1 MDAPAAS
8 HLKAAVPADAA
19 VPGPF
24 PSLIE
29 TTKPGITRLVTITS
43 AVGFG
48 LSWATHGHSRDLAD
62 LWLPLVSCL
71 LGTAASAAGANAINQ
86 FMERDRDARMDR
98 TRRRP
103 LPQERLTPG
112 SVFGFGLALSVIGI
126 VILFLGSGPVPA
138 AISLACI
145 ISYTVLYT
153 PLKPA
158 STLSTYV
165 GTIPGAL
172 PPLIGW
178 SAAATIGH
186 GTATRQAGLDSLL
199 EPGGWSLFALMT
211 VWQLPHFFAIAWMY
225 KGDYAKGGYKVL
237 PVVDPSGNKTAWSIA
252 IWTLLLVPVSLMPM
266 WAMPELLRW
275 PSATVAILGD
285 AWFVW
290 HAVRLIRTRTVV
302 DARKVFFASIAWLPA
317 VLCAMVIEAA
327 CRVLF

>member
-1 MDAPAAS
+1 M
-8 HLKAAVPADAA
+8 
-19 VPGPF
+19 PGPF
-24 PSLIE
+24 SSLIE
-29 TTKPGITRLVTITS
+29 TAKPGITRLVTITA

-48 LSWATHGHSRDLAD
+48 LSWATHGHSRELGE
-62 LWLPLVSCL
+62 LWLPLLSCL

-86 FMERDRDARMDR
+86 FMERDRDARMQR

-103 LPQERLTPG
+103 LPQERLAPG
-112 SVFGFGLALSVIGI
+112 TVLGYGLALSALGVA
-126 VILFLGSGPVPA
+126 ILLLGAGPVPA
-138 AISLACI
+138 AISFACI
-145 ISYTVLYT
+145 VSYTLFYT
-153 PLKPA
+153 PLKPL

-178 SAAATIGH
+178 SAAAAIGH
-186 GTATRQAGLDSLL
+186 TSTAREAGLDSLVQ
-199 EPGGWSLFALMT
+199 PGGWSLFALMT

-225 KGDYAKGGYKVL
+225 KDDYARGGYKVL
-237 PVVDPSGNKTAWSIA
+237 PVVDPTGNKTAWSIA
-252 IWTLLLVPVSLMPM
+252 IWTFLLIPVSLMPM

-275 PSATVAILGD
+275 PSACVALLGD

-290 HAVRLIRTRTVV
+290 LAVRLIRTRSVA

-317 VLCAMVIEAA
+317 VLCAMVVEAA